1 MMVAAPRVL
10 LISESR
16 ITRRVVEMTF
26 ADQQIELVTAG
37 TGQEGLAAWEDKPA
51 AVVLADLAM
60 DAPPSGFALA
70 RHVHAHAGDRPVAVL
85 LLAGQN
91 DAVDEAEVAAS
102 GVRGVLRKPLDS
114 MQLIEAVRGAVRTTG
129 RATPPPWAPAVGVA
143 AAPEAGLPVAAAV
156 EVTIPDAVAFAPAP
170 VAAAE
175 DYGARRGEEAVERE
189 RAGERRPD
197 AHLRD
202 EDLERVAAR
211 VAAIWS
217 GDAERERRVTA
228 LLAERTE
235 QAAAASAA
243 AAAERVA
250 PAATS
255 EAAERLVRELAP
267 ALVAEVARLVVAD
280 VSERLVRE
288 EIARMRSEPAVR

>member
-1 MMVAAPRVL
+1 MTVASPRVL

-26 ADQQIELVTAG
+26 ADQQVDLVTAV
-37 TGQEGLAAWEDKPA
+37 TSQEGLASWDAVPA
-51 AVVLADLAM
+51 TVVLADLTM
-60 DAPPSGFALA
+60 DAPPDGVAVA
-70 RHVHAHAGDRPVAVL
+70 RHVHAHAGGRHVAVL
-85 LLAGQN
+85 LMAGQH
-91 DAVDEAEVAAS
+91 DAVDDAEMAAA

-114 MQLIEAVRGAVRTTG
+114 LQLIEAVRGAVRASRG
-129 RATPPPWAPAVGVA
+129 QAPWAPPVLPEPVVAPAGVTDTPDVAPLSVA
-143 AAPEAGLPVAAAV
+143 APS
-156 EVTIPDAVAFAPAP
+156 
-170 VAAAE
+170 
-175 DYGARRGEEAVERE
+175 EEAPLMSM
-189 RAGERRPD
+189 ADPTMPHPLG
-197 AHLRD
+197 D

-217 GDAERERRVTA
+217 GDEDRERRLA
-228 LLAERTE
+228 SLLADRAE
-235 QAAAASAA
+235 QAAAATAA

-288 EIARMRSEPAVR
+288 EIARMRSSAVAR

>member
-1 MMVAAPRVL
+1 MTVAPPRVL

-26 ADQQIELVTAG
+26 ADQPVDLVTAV
-37 TGQEGLAAWEDKPA
+37 TSQEGLAAWEDTPA
-51 AVVLADLAM
+51 TVVLADLAM
-60 DAPPSGFALA
+60 DAPPDGLAVA
-70 RHVHAHAGDRPVAVL
+70 RHVHAHAGNRHVAVL
-85 LLAGQN
+85 LMAGQN
-91 DAVDEAEVAAS
+91 DAVDDADMAAA

-114 MQLIEAVRGAVRTTG
+114 LQLIEAVRGAARG
-129 RATPPPWAPAVGVA
+129 SRGQAPWAPPVL
-143 AAPEAGLPVAAAV
+143 PEPVAPPAGV
-156 EVTIPDAVAFAPAP
+156 VDTPEPAPAP
-170 VAAAE
+170 ADVLP
-175 DYGARRGEEAVERE
+175 EEAS
-189 RAGERRPD
+189 AMTLADPTP
-197 AHLRD
+197 HPLRD

-217 GDAERERRVTA
+217 GDEDRERRLA
-228 LLAERTE
+228 SLLADRAE
-235 QAAAASAA
+235 QTAAATAA

-288 EIARMRSEPAVR
+288 EIARMRASSAGR

>member
-1 MMVAAPRVL
+1 MTVASPRVL

-26 ADQQIELVTAG
+26 ADQQVELVTAV
-37 TGQEGLAAWEDKPA
+37 TSQEGLAAWDDTPA
-51 AVVLADLAM
+51 TVVLADLTM
-60 DAPPSGFALA
+60 DAPPDGIGVA
-70 RHVHAHAGDRPVAVL
+70 RHVHANAHAGGRHVTVL
-85 LLAGQN
+85 LMAGQH
-91 DAVDEAEVAAS
+91 DAVDDAEMAAA

-114 MQLIEAVRGAVRTTG
+114 LQLIEAVRGAVRASRG
-129 RATPPPWAPAVGVA
+129 QAPWAPPAPPESVAPPAGVVDL
-143 AAPEAGLPVAAAV
+143 PEP
-156 EVTIPDAVAFAPAP
+156 APASADALP
-170 VAAAE
+170 
-175 DYGARRGEEAVERE
+175 EEAP
-189 RAGERRPD
+189 AMTMADPTMPHPLG
-197 AHLRD
+197 D

-217 GDAERERRVTA
+217 GDEDRERRLA
-228 LLAERTE
+228 SLLADRAE
-235 QAAAASAA
+235 QTAAATAA

-267 ALVAEVARLVVAD
+267 ALVAEVARLVVVD

-288 EIARMRSEPAVR
+288 EIARMRSSSAGR

>member
-1 MMVAAPRVL
+1 MSVAPPRVL

-26 ADQQIELVTAG
+26 ADQAVDLVTAV
-37 TGQEGLAAWEDKPA
+37 TSQEGLAAWEDRPA
-51 AVVLADLAM
+51 TVVLADLAM
-60 DAPPSGFALA
+60 DAPPDGLAVA
-70 RHVHAHAGDRPVAVL
+70 RHVHAHAGDRHVAVL
-85 LLAGQN
+85 LMAGQQ
-91 DAVDEAEVAAS
+91 DAVDDAEMAAA

-114 MQLIEAVRGAVRTTG
+114 LQLIEAVRGAMRG
-129 RATPPPWAPAVGVA
+129 SRGQAPWAPPVLPEPVETPAAGVPETPDAAAVA
-143 AAPEAGLPVAAAV
+143 AAFSEETPVI
-156 EVTIPDAVAFAPAP
+156 TMDDPTMPHP
-170 VAAAE
+170 
-175 DYGARRGEEAVERE
+175 
-189 RAGERRPD
+189 
-197 AHLRD
+197 LRD

-217 GDAERERRVTA
+217 GDEDRERRLA
-228 LLAERTE
+228 SLLADRAE
-235 QAAAASAA
+235 QAAAVTAA

-288 EIARMRSEPAVR
+288 EIARMRSASAAP